1 MSLRLVEGGRQDRP
15 RTAGGTPLDAPSPQV
30 KAPAGASSP
39 ATARPAAARSA
50 TAQHPVAKALA
61 VTVGAFA
68 LLAGGFAL
76 GTARGQD
83 LLRAWVPSVAQAPAL
98 PEVREEALE
107 DGYGG
112 ELARRVAE
120 ASAQLAAGGAAAGDV
135 DDAVSGA
142 VEGLLSAAG
151 DGSATYLTPGQY
163 ERFSSAAGSASASRG
178 TSSVGASLSAG
189 VTRMVEGV
197 GVIDV
202 AALTGGALETGSADA
217 VADAVRGL
225 EARGATALVLDLRG
239 VFGSDLGE
247 ASRVASLFLDG
258 GTVAR
263 VADGSGGGDVL
274 DAQAALHV
282 TDAPLV
288 ALVDEGTYGGPE
300 VVAAALQDHQ
310 RALVAGRATAGG
322 ATVQQVREL
331 SFGGALVLSSAL
343 VSTPDGAPIDGRGVA
358 PDLVMAAGGL
368 PSSITATP
376 GDARDSASSV
386 SGPAVSASAQG
397 AQAAGAAD
405 ALAEGERLAT
415 QDAQLAGSVALARLW
430 AQTGSARVV
439 GLTNAPGPQD
449 DAFHDEPAGD
459 AALAALLRSAGLLPP
474 EPVAAAAEATGT
486 GASVAAGVT
495 DPGVPATAD
504 SAAPATA
511 DSPAPAAAEGPAA

>member
-15 RTAGGTPLDAPSPQV
+15 RPVGEPPLDAPFRQEEV
-30 KAPAGASSP
+30 RAGVSS
-39 ATARPAAARSA
+39 PAAARAA
-50 TAQHPVAKALA
+50 TARHPVAKALA

-76 GTARGQD
+76 GTVRGQD
-83 LLRAWVPSVAQAPAL
+83 LLRAWVPSVAQAPAQ
-98 PEVREEALE
+98 PEVREEALD

-120 ASAQLAAGGAAAGDV
+120 VSAQLAAGGATVGDV

-178 TSSVGASLSAG
+178 TSSAGASSSAG
-189 VTRMVEGV
+189 STRMVEGV

-202 AALTGGALETGSADA
+202 AVLTGGALVTGSADA

-386 SGPAVSASAQG
+386 SGSAASAQS
-397 AQAAGAAD
+397 AQVAGAAD
-405 ALAEGERLAT
+405 ALAEGERLAA
-415 QDAQLAGSVALARLW
+415 QDVQLAGSVALARLW
-430 AQTGSARVV
+430 AQTGSARVA

-459 AALAALLRSAGLLPP
+459 AALAALLRSAGMLPA
-474 EPVAAAAEATGT
+474 EPVAAATEATGA

-495 DPGVPATAD
+495 DSG
-504 SAAPATA
+504 APATA
-511 DSPAPAAAEGPAA
+511 DAAAAPAAADAAAPAAAEGPTA